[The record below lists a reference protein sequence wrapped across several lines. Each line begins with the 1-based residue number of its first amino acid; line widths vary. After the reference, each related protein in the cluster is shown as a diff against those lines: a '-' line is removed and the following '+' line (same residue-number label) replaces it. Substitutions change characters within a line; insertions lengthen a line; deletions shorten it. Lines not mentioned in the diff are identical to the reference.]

1 MKRILTFVL
10 VFAMAATLLFG
21 CSTAKTETAATAGE
35 TATTGEAASETAAT
49 AGETA
54 EATAEPATAR
64 SAADVKIVL
73 LLPGE
78 VNDQGWN
85 ASNYAGVVACN
96 DQLGTN
102 MEYVEAVQE
111 ADFEST
117 FREYAERGYDII
129 MAAGSQFDEA
139 ATTVAASYPDTL
151 FMVVNGSNSDGDNLC
166 PLFPKEYEAS
176 YLAAIIAG
184 YITTDGQFGMIGGDP
199 NQAMQDLMAV
209 YGKTAVSIAKERG
222 IADAS
227 YNLAYANS
235 WSDIALGK
243 QMSENMIDDGADV
256 MFAYANEL
264 GLGVINGAIEKGVK
278 VVGYSSDQT
287 TIDPNTVVASI
298 DFDYATMYV
307 WAINEWLN
315 GSLSG
320 HQIIEVGVPE
330 GIYFP
335 VYTDNCPQEAIDAC
349 NAAVEALKAGTVD
362 LKALFD

>member
-1 MKRILTFVL
+1 MKKFLAIFLALVLT
-10 VFAMAATLLFG
+10 MALLAGCAAKQATEAG
-21 CSTAKTETAATAGE
+21 QTAKTAET
-35 TATTGEAASETAAT
+35 
-49 AGETA
+49 
-54 EATAEPATAR
+54 
-64 SAADVKIVL
+64 VKIVL

-96 DQLGTN
+96 EKLGTK

-139 ATTVAASYPDTL
+139 ASSVAANYPNTL
-151 FMVVNGSNSDGDNLC
+151 FMVVNGAKCDKANLC

-176 YLAAIIAG
+176 YLAAIVAG
-184 YITTDGQFGMIGGDP
+184 YITETGKFAMIGGDP

-243 QMSENMIDDGADV
+243 QMSESMIDDGADV
-256 MFAYANEL
+256 VFAYANEL

-278 VVGYSSDQT
+278 AVGYSSRAANLRT
-287 TIDPNTVVASI
+287 SI
-298 DFDYATMYV
+298 TRSTRKTARRRQRTPATR
-307 WAINEWLN
+307 
-315 GSLSG
+315 LSRR
-320 HQIIEVGVPE
+320 
-330 GIYFP
+330 
-335 VYTDNCPQEAIDAC
+335 
-349 NAAVEALKAGTVD
+349 
-362 LKALFD
+362 

>member
-1 MKRILTFVL
+1 MKKVLALTL
-10 VFAMAATLLFG
+10 SLLMLM
-21 CSTAKTETAATAGE
+21 SLLTACGGTDGSADGTPGSAVGDTAGG
-35 TATTGEAASETAAT
+35 APDSS
-49 AGETA
+49 AGK
-54 EATAEPATAR
+54 

-78 VNDQGWN
+78 INDQGWN

-96 DQLGTN
+96 EQLGTS
-102 MEYVEAVQE
+102 MEYVEAVQD

-139 ATTVAASYPDTL
+139 AGSVAANYPNTL

-176 YLAAIIAG
+176 YLAAQIAG
-184 YITTDGQFGMIGGDP
+184 YLTESGKFGMIGGDP
-199 NQAMQDLMAV
+199 NQAMKDLMAV
-209 YGKTAVSIAKERG
+209 YGKTAVQIAQERG

-227 YNLAYANS
+227 YNLAYSNS

-243 QMSENMIDDGADV
+243 QMSESMIDEGADV
-256 MFAYANEL
+256 MFVYANEL
-264 GLGVINGAIEKGVK
+264 GLGVIDGAVEKGVK

-287 TIDPNTVVASI
+287 TIAPETVVASI

-307 WAINEWLN
+307 WAINEWLGGN
-315 GSLSG
+315 LQG
-320 HQIIEVGVPE
+320 HQIVEVGVPE

-335 VYTDNCPQEAIDAC
+335 VYTDNCPDEAKAAC
-349 NAAVEALKAGTVD
+349 DAAVNALKAGSVD

>member
-1 MKRILTFVL
+1 MKKFISLVL
-10 VFAMAATLLFG
+10 AVALIGSFLVACSPAAP
-21 CSTAKTETAATAGE
+21 A
-35 TATTGEAASETAAT
+35 
-49 AGETA
+49 A
-54 EATAEPATAR
+54 EAPKPAESGAKA
-64 SAADVKIVL
+64 AADVKIVL

-96 DQLGTN
+96 EQLGTN

-139 ATTVAASYPDTL
+139 AASVATSYPETL
-151 FMVVNGSNSDGDNLC
+151 FMVVNGSKSDADNLC

-176 YLAAIIAG
+176 YLGGIIAG
-184 YITTDGQFGMIGGDP
+184 YLTESGKFGMVGGDP

-222 IADAS
+222 LADAS

-256 MFAYANEL
+256 MFVYANEL

-287 TIDPNTVVASI
+287 TIDPKTVVASI

-307 WAINEWLN
+307 WAINEWLGGN
-315 GSLSG
+315 LKG

-330 GIYFP
+330 NIYFP
-335 VYTDNCPQEAIDAC
+335 VYTENCPKEAVDAC
-349 NAAVEALKAGTVD
+349 NAAVEALKKGEVN
-362 LKALFD
+362 LKELFD

>member
-1 MKRILTFVL
+1 MKKLLAVVL
-10 VFAMAATLLFG
+10 SICMMGTLLVG
-21 CSTAKTETAATAGE
+21 CSSQEGSEGKSETKKTE
-35 TATTGEAASETAAT
+35 ASSADK
-49 AGETA
+49 TA
-54 EATAEPATAR
+54 E
-64 SAADVKIVL
+64 DVKIVL

-85 ASNYAGVVACN
+85 ASNYAGVQACN
-96 DQLGTN
+96 EELGTS
-102 MEYVEAVQE
+102 MEYVESVQE

-139 ATTVAASYPDTL
+139 AASVAENYPDTL
-151 FMVVNGSNSDGDNLC
+151 FMVVNGANCDLDNLC

-176 YLAAIIAG
+176 YLGAVIAG
-184 YITTDGQFGMIGGDP
+184 YLTEKGNFGMIGGDP

-209 YGKTAVSIAKERG
+209 YGKTAVSVAEERG
-222 IADAS
+222 ITGAS
-227 YNLAYANS
+227 YNLAYSNS
-235 WSDIALGK
+235 WDDVALGK
-243 QMSENMIDDGADV
+243 QMAESMIDDGADV
-256 MFAYANEL
+256 MFVYANQL
-264 GLGVINGAIEKGVK
+264 GLGVINGAAEKGAK

-287 TIDPNTVVASI
+287 TIDPETVVASI

-315 GSLSG
+315 NNLNG
-320 HQIIEVGVPE
+320 HQVVEVGVAE

-335 VYTDNCPQEAIDAC
+335 VYTDNCPQEAVDAC
-349 NAAVEALKAGTVD
+349 DQAVQDLKDGAVD

>member
-1 MKRILTFVL
+1 MKKILAILLAVAML
-10 VFAMAATLLFG
+10 LCMAACG
-21 CSTAKTETAATAGE
+21 GEKAPEAGNEGESGEKT
-35 TATTGEAASETAAT
+35 
-49 AGETA
+49 
-54 EATAEPATAR
+54 
-64 SAADVKIVL
+64 AADVKIVL

-78 VNDQGWN
+78 INDQGWN

-96 DQLGTN
+96 EQLGTS

-139 ATTVAASYPDTL
+139 ASSVAESYPDTL
-151 FMVVNGSNSDGDNLC
+151 FVVVNGSNTDGANLC

-176 YLAAIIAG
+176 YLGALIAG
-184 YITTDGQFGMIGGDP
+184 HLTETGKFGMIGGDP
-199 NQAMQDLMAV
+199 NQAMKDLMAV
-209 YGKTAVSIAKERG
+209 YGKTAVAIAQERG
-222 IADAS
+222 ITDAS

-243 QMSENMIDDGADV
+243 QMSENMIDEGADV
-256 MFAYANEL
+256 MFVYANEL
-264 GLGVINGAIEKGVK
+264 GLGVINGAIDKGAK

-287 TIDPNTVVASI
+287 TIDPETVVASI

-307 WAINEWLN
+307 WAIEQYLAGELTGN
-315 GSLSG
+315 
-320 HQIIEVGVPE
+320 QMVEVGVAE

-335 VYTDNCPQEAIDAC
+335 VYTENCPEEAKTACDAGV
-349 NAAVEALKAGTVD
+349 AALKEGTVD

>member
-1 MKRILTFVL
+1 MKKVLALILALVMVL
-10 VFAMAATLLFG
+10 SMAACG
-21 CSTAKTETAATAGE
+21 GEKAPEQNKPESGEKT
-35 TATTGEAASETAAT
+35 
-49 AGETA
+49 
-54 EATAEPATAR
+54 
-64 SAADVKIVL
+64 AADVKIVL

-78 VNDQGWN
+78 INDQGWN

-96 DQLGTN
+96 EKLGTS

-117 FREYAERGYDII
+117 FREYAERGYNII

-139 ATTVAASYPDTL
+139 ASSVAENYPDTL
-151 FMVVNGSNSDGDNLC
+151 FVVVNGSNADGANLC

-184 YITTDGQFGMIGGDP
+184 YITETGNFGLIGGDP
-199 NQAMQDLMAV
+199 NQAMKDLMAV
-209 YGKTAVSIAKERG
+209 YGKTAVAIAQERG
-222 IADAS
+222 FADAS

-243 QMSENMIDDGADV
+243 QMSENMIDEGADV
-256 MFAYANEL
+256 MFVYANEL
-264 GLGVINGAIEKGVK
+264 GLGVIDGAVEKGAK

-287 TIDPNTVVASI
+287 TIDPATVVASI

-307 WAINEWLN
+307 WAINEYLN
-315 GSLSG
+315 GNLVG
-320 HQIIEVGVPE
+320 NQIVEVGVPE

-335 VYTDNCPQEAIDAC
+335 VYTDNCPAEAKEAC
-349 NAAVEALKAGTVD
+349 DAAVTALQNGEVD

>member
-1 MKRILTFVL
+1 MKKLLSFVL
-10 VFAMAATLLFG
+10 ALVLLG
-21 CSTAKTETAATAGE
+21 SALVACSSGGTTPTGTVADTTAATENASP
-35 TATTGEAASETAAT
+35 TDADSKPAAK
-49 AGETA
+49 
-54 EATAEPATAR
+54 
-64 SAADVKIVL
+64 DVKIVL

-85 ASNYAGVVACN
+85 ASNYAGVVAVN
-96 DQLGTN
+96 EQLGTN
-102 MEYVEAVQE
+102 MEYIEAVQE

-139 ATTVAASYPDTL
+139 AASVAANYADTL
-151 FMVVNGSNSDGDNLC
+151 FMVVNGSKSDADNLC

-176 YLAAIIAG
+176 YLAGIIAG
-184 YITTDGQFGMIGGDP
+184 YLTESGKFGMVGGDP

-209 YGKTAVSIAKERG
+209 YGKTAVQVAGENGVK
-222 IADAS
+222 DATF
-227 YNLAYANS
+227 NLAYANS

-243 QMSENMIDDGADV
+243 QMAESMIDEGADV
-256 MFAYANEL
+256 MFVYANEL
-264 GLGVINGAIEKGVK
+264 GLGVINGAKEKGVK
-278 VVGYSSDQT
+278 VVGYAADQT
-287 TIDPNTVVASI
+287 KIDPNTVVASI

-315 GSLSG
+315 GNLSG
-320 HQIIEVGVPE
+320 HQIVEVGVPE

-335 VYTDNCPQEAIDAC
+335 VYTENTPAAAKEAAD
-349 NAAVEALKAGTVD
+349 AAVEALKKGEVD

>member
-1 MKRILTFVL
+1 MKKILAILLAVAIL
-10 VFAMAATLLFG
+10 LCMAACG
-21 CSTAKTETAATAGE
+21 AEKAPAADNKTDSGE
-35 TATTGEAASETAAT
+35 LT
-49 AGETA
+49 
-54 EATAEPATAR
+54 
-64 SAADVKIVL
+64 AADVKIVL

-78 VNDQGWN
+78 INDQGWN

-96 DQLGTN
+96 EKLGTS

-117 FREYAERGYDII
+117 FREYAERGYNII

-139 ATTVAASYPDTL
+139 ASSVAENYPDTL
-151 FMVVNGSNSDGDNLC
+151 FVVVNGSNSDGANLC

-176 YLAAIIAG
+176 YLAALIGG
-184 YITTDGQFGMIGGDP
+184 YLTESGKFGMIGGDP
-199 NQAMQDLMAV
+199 NQAMKDLMAV
-209 YGKTAVSIAKERG
+209 YGKTAVGIAEERG
-222 IADAS
+222 IAGAS

-243 QMSENMIDDGADV
+243 QMSENMIDEGADV
-256 MFAYANEL
+256 MFVYANEL
-264 GLGVINGAIEKGVK
+264 GLGVINGAIEKGAK

-287 TIDPNTVVASI
+287 TIDPATVVASI

-307 WAINEWLN
+307 WAIEQYLTGNLTGN
-315 GSLSG
+315 
-320 HQIIEVGVPE
+320 QMVEVGVAE

-335 VYTDNCPQEAIDAC
+335 VYTENCPEEAKTACDAGV
-349 NAAVEALKAGTVD
+349 AALKEGSVD

>member
-1 MKRILTFVL
+1 MKKIIAILLAVAML
-10 VFAMAATLLFG
+10 LCMAACG
-21 CSTAKTETAATAGE
+21 AEKAPAADNKSESGE
-35 TATTGEAASETAAT
+35 MT
-49 AGETA
+49 
-54 EATAEPATAR
+54 
-64 SAADVKIVL
+64 AADVKIVL

-78 VNDQGWN
+78 INDQGWN

-96 DQLGTN
+96 EKLGTS

-117 FREYAERGYDII
+117 FREYAERGYNII

-139 ATTVAASYPDTL
+139 ASSVAANYPDTL
-151 FMVVNGSNSDGDNLC
+151 FVVVNGSNSDGANLC

-176 YLAAIIAG
+176 YLAAL
-184 YITTDGQFGMIGGDP
+184 IGGDP
-199 NQAMQDLMAV
+199 NQAMKDLMAV
-209 YGKTAVSIAKERG
+209 YGKTAVAIAEERG
-222 IADAS
+222 IAGAS

-243 QMSENMIDDGADV
+243 QMSENMIDEGADV
-256 MFAYANEL
+256 MFVYANEL
-264 GLGVINGAIEKGVK
+264 GLGVINGAIEKGAK

-287 TIDPNTVVASI
+287 TIDPATVVASI

-307 WAINEWLN
+307 WAIEQYLAGNLTGN
-315 GSLSG
+315 
-320 HQIIEVGVPE
+320 QMVEVGVAE

-335 VYTDNCPQEAIDAC
+335 VYTENCPEEAVTACDAGV
-349 NAAVEALKAGTVD
+349 AALKEGSVD

>member
-1 MKRILTFVL
+1 MKKIFSLVL
-10 VFAMAATLLFG
+10 VLALCASLMVGCAPKTVSEPTATPG
-21 CSTAKTETAATAGE
+21 TTAAKA
-35 TATTGEAASETAAT
+35 
-49 AGETA
+49 
-54 EATAEPATAR
+54 
-64 SAADVKIVL
+64 AADVKIVL

-96 DQLGTN
+96 EQLGTK

-139 ATTVAASYPDTL
+139 AATVAASYPNTL
-151 FMVVNGSNSDGDNLC
+151 FMVVNGSKSDADNLC

-176 YLAAIIAG
+176 YLAAVIAG
-184 YITTDGQFGMIGGDP
+184 NITQNGKFGMIGGDP
-199 NQAMQDLMAV
+199 NQAMKNLMAV
-209 YGKTAVSIAKERG
+209 YGKTAVSIAKDRG

-227 YNLAYANS
+227 YNLAYSNS

-243 QMSENMIDDGADV
+243 QMSESMIDEGADV
-256 MFAYANEL
+256 MFAYANEC

-278 VVGYSSDQT
+278 VVGFSSDQT
-287 TIDPNTVVASI
+287 TIDPKTVVASI
-298 DFDYATMYV
+298 NFDYATMYV
-307 WAINEWLN
+307 WAINQWLN
-315 GSLSG
+315 GNLSG
-320 HQIIEVGVPE
+320 HQTIEVGVKE

-335 VYTDNCPQEAIDAC
+335 VYTDNCPKTAVDAC
-349 NAAVEALKAGTVD
+349 NAAVEAIKAGTVD
-362 LKALFD
+362 LKAMFD

>member
-1 MKRILTFVL
+1 MKKFLSIALTVAML
-10 VFAMAATLLFG
+10 VCMLSACAPAAAPEAPAAAPEAA
-21 CSTAKTETAATAGE
+21 STAKA
-35 TATTGEAASETAAT
+35 
-49 AGETA
+49 
-54 EATAEPATAR
+54 
-64 SAADVKIVL
+64 AADVKIVL

-96 DQLGTN
+96 EQLGTS

-139 ATTVAASYPDTL
+139 AASVAANYPDTL
-151 FMVVNGSNSDGDNLC
+151 FMVVNGANSDGDNLC

-176 YLAAIIAG
+176 YLGGIIAG
-184 YITTDGQFGMIGGDP
+184 YLTESGKFGMIGGDP
-199 NQAMQDLMAV
+199 NQAMKDLMAV
-209 YGKTAVSIAKERG
+209 YGKTAVKVAGENG

-243 QMSENMIDDGADV
+243 QMSESMIDEGADV
-256 MFAYANEL
+256 MFVYANEL

-287 TIDPNTVVASI
+287 TIDPKTVVASI

-315 GSLSG
+315 GNLNG
-320 HQIIEVGVPE
+320 HQVIEVGVPE

-335 VYTDNCPQEAIDAC
+335 VYTENCPKEAVDAC
-349 NAAVEALKAGTVD
+349 NAAVEALKAGSVD

>member
-1 MKRILTFVL
+1 MKK
-10 VFAMAATLLFG
+10 VFALILVLAMMLCMVACG
-21 CSTAKTETAATAGE
+21 
-35 TATTGEAASETAAT
+35 GEAGNE
-49 AGETA
+49 GGNEA
-54 EATAEPATAR
+54 EGGAQT
-64 SAADVKIVL
+64 AADVKIVL

-78 VNDQGWN
+78 INDQGWN

-96 DQLGTN
+96 EQLGTS

-139 ATTVAASYPDTL
+139 ASSVAANYPDTL
-151 FMVVNGSNSDGDNLC
+151 FMVVNGAKADAANLC

-176 YLAAIIAG
+176 YLGAIIAG
-184 YITTDGQFGMIGGDP
+184 HITETGKFGMIGGDP
-199 NQAMQDLMAV
+199 NQAMKDLMAV
-209 YGKTAVSIAKERG
+209 YGKTAVAIAQERG

-227 YNLAYANS
+227 YNLQYANS

-243 QMSENMIDDGADV
+243 QMSETMIDEGADV
-256 MFAYANEL
+256 MFVYANEL
-264 GLGVINGAIEKGVK
+264 GLGVIDGAVDKGAK

-287 TIDPNTVVASI
+287 QIDPETVVASI

-307 WAINEWLN
+307 WAINEYLEGN
-315 GSLSG
+315 LTGN
-320 HQIIEVGVPE
+320 QVVEVGVPE

-335 VYTDNCPQEAIDAC
+335 VYTDNCPEEAKAAC
-349 NAAVEALKAGTVD
+349 DAAVEALKEGTVD

>member
-1 MKRILTFVL
+1 MKKTFALVLALSMILGVL
-10 VFAMAATLLFG
+10 AGCAPAAPAQTAAPQATEAAQPAD
-21 CSTAKTETAATAGE
+21 SAAPAESAAPEAAKT
-35 TATTGEAASETAAT
+35 
-49 AGETA
+49 
-54 EATAEPATAR
+54 
-64 SAADVKIVL
+64 AADVKIVL
-73 LLPGE
+73 LLPGQ

-96 DQLGTN
+96 EQLGTN

-139 ATTVAASYPDTL
+139 ASSVAANYPDTL
-151 FMVVNGSNSDGDNLC
+151 FMMVNGSNSNGANLC

-184 YITTDGQFGMIGGDP
+184 YITETGKFGMIGGDP

-209 YGKTAVSIAKERG
+209 YGKTAVAIAKERG
-222 IADAS
+222 LTDAS

-278 VVGYSSDQT
+278 ASGYSADQT
-287 TIDPNTVVASI
+287 TIDPATVVASI

-315 GSLSG
+315 GKLTG
-320 HQIIEVGVPE
+320 GQMVEVGVPE

-335 VYTDNCPQEAIDAC
+335 VYTDNCPAEAVAAC
-349 NAAVEALKAGTVD
+349 DAAVEALKAGTVD
-362 LKALFD
+362 LKSLFD

>member
-1 MKRILTFVL
+1 MKKILAILLAVAML
-10 VFAMAATLLFG
+10 LCMAACG
-21 CSTAKTETAATAGE
+21 GEKAPEAGNQGESGEKT
-35 TATTGEAASETAAT
+35 
-49 AGETA
+49 
-54 EATAEPATAR
+54 
-64 SAADVKIVL
+64 AADVKIVL

-78 VNDQGWN
+78 INDQGWN

-96 DQLGTN
+96 EQLGTS

-139 ATTVAASYPDTL
+139 ASSVAENYPDTL
-151 FMVVNGSNSDGDNLC
+151 FVVVNGSNTDGANLC

-176 YLAAIIAG
+176 YLGALIAG
-184 YITTDGQFGMIGGDP
+184 HLTENGKFGMIGGDP
-199 NQAMQDLMAV
+199 NQAMKDLMAV
-209 YGKTAVSIAKERG
+209 YGKTAVAIAQERG
-222 IADAS
+222 FADAS

-243 QMSENMIDDGADV
+243 QMSENMIDEGADV
-256 MFAYANEL
+256 MFVYANEL
-264 GLGVINGAIEKGVK
+264 GLGVINGAIDKGAK

-287 TIDPNTVVASI
+287 TIDPATVVASI

-307 WAINEWLN
+307 WAIEQYLAGELTGN
-315 GSLSG
+315 
-320 HQIIEVGVPE
+320 QMVEVGVAE

-335 VYTDNCPQEAIDAC
+335 VYTDNCPEEAKAACDAGV
-349 NAAVEALKAGTVD
+349 AALKEGTVD

>member
-1 MKRILTFVL
+1 MKKVLSLILTL
-10 VFAMAATLLFG
+10 AMTLALL
-21 CSTAKTETAATAGE
+21 TACGGGGDTTTPDGGDGA
-35 TATTGEAASETAAT
+35 TGEKT
-49 AGETA
+49 
-54 EATAEPATAR
+54 
-64 SAADVKIVL
+64 AADVKIVL

-78 VNDQGWN
+78 INDQGWN

-96 DQLGTN
+96 EKLGTS

-139 ATTVAASYPDTL
+139 ASSVAASYPNTL
-151 FMVVNGSNSDGDNLC
+151 FMVVNGSKADAANLC

-184 YITTDGQFGMIGGDP
+184 HITESGKFGMIGGDP
-199 NQAMQDLMAV
+199 NQAMKDLMAV
-209 YGKTAVSIAKERG
+209 YGKTAVKIAQDRG

-243 QMSENMIDDGADV
+243 QMSENMIDEGADV
-256 MFAYANEL
+256 MFVYANEL
-264 GLGVINGAIEKGVK
+264 GLGVIDGAVEKDAK

-287 TIDPNTVVASI
+287 TIDPETVVASI

-307 WAINEWLN
+307 WAINEWLGGN
-315 GSLSG
+315 LKGN
-320 HQIIEVGVPE
+320 QMVEVGVPE

-335 VYTDNCPQEAIDAC
+335 VYTDNCPEEAKAAC
-349 NAAVEALKAGTVD
+349 DEAVKALKDGSVD